1 MLEHPSI
8 RRYSF
13 GDCNLSSGSEN
24 PSGADNQQETVDKTG
39 SSETGRG
46 APAPLAFF
54 RSPTEGEAAPV
65 KVQSDPHG
73 DMGSWAEMT
82 RSVPD

>member
-1 MLEHPSI
+1 MDS
-8 RRYSF
+8 
-13 GDCNLSSGSEN
+13 DN
-24 PSGADNQQETVDKTG
+24 PSGADDQQETAD
-39 SSETGRG
+39 
-46 APAPLAFF
+46 
-54 RSPTEGEAAPV
+54 GEASGGILRDWTWGSGARQLRPFRPEATPV

>member
-1 MLEHPSI
+1 MVS
-8 RRYSF
+8 
-13 GDCNLSSGSEN
+13 DN
-24 PSGADNQQETVDKTG
+24 PSGADNQQETVDVTG

-46 APAPLAFF
+46 ASASHASF

-82 RSVPD
+82 RSVPDRAGEVGWLGRNE